1 MFRSTVSTFVG
12 RLVGERE
19 RAKILSNRAIF
30 AWGGT
35 SKQMKKCGVLV
46 FIIGTLRN
54 MIDR

>member
-35 SKQMKKCGVLV
+35 SKQIEKCGVLV